1 MASTNAAV
9 SFDGSVFEEAE
20 DDVSVYNEKVT
31 NVSLNKEM
39 DAFFKAL
46 AKGEALG
53 LPLIHKAIVN
63 LAEHKNTTPASALY
77 SRFVARGQKE
87 ETIFALYIRAYFG
100 DKVVKV
106 SKTDNANMPY
116 KITADGFVKGVK
128 PRNSYG
134 LLVQALE
141 EGKAFNSKTLIK
153 KLREELSPKAT
164 PTEEAAKEAAR
175 KAVVAAAKKG
185 ARDHMTLAE
194 IIAEATKAYNEA
206 V

>member
-1 MASTNAAV
+1 MPATNAAV

-20 DDVSVYNEKVT
+20 ANDGYNEKVT
-31 NVSLNKEM
+31 NVALNKEM
-39 DAFFKAL
+39 NTFFKAL

-63 LAEHKNTTPASALY
+63 LADHKNTTPASALY
-77 SRFVARGQKE
+77 SRFKQRGQGE
-87 ETIFALYIRAYFG
+87 ETIFTLYIRAYFG
-100 DKVVKV
+100 DKVVRV

-141 EGKAFNSKTLIK
+141 EGKAFNSKSLIK

-185 ARDHMTLAE
+185 ARDRMTLAE
-194 IIAEATKAYNEA
+194 VIAEATKAYNEA
-206 V
+206 A

>member
-1 MASTNAAV
+1 MPATNAAV

-20 DDVSVYNEKVT
+20 ADDGYNEKVT
-31 NVSLNKEM
+31 NTTLNKEM

-53 LPLIHKAIVN
+53 LPLINRAIVN

-77 SRFVARGQKE
+77 SRFKQRGQGE

-141 EGKAFNSKTLIK
+141 EGKAFNSKSLIK

-185 ARDHMTLAE
+185 ARDRMTLAE
-194 IIAEATKAYNEA
+194 VIAEATKAYNEA